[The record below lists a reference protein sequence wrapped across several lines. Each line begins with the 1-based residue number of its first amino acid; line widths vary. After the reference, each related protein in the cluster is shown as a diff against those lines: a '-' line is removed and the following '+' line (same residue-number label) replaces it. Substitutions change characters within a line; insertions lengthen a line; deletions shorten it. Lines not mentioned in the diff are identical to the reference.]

1 MKKVLSLVLVATM
14 LFSIFAGL
22 QISSSAV
29 EPEGKCGKNVNYT
42 FDKAKG
48 TLTISG
54 SGDMYNYSNYVDDDY
69 KGSPFYFDYGVKSV
83 VIENGVT
90 SIGSAMFFYC
100 REIESVTIPD
110 SVKSIGA
117 SAFEYCSSLK
127 SVTVPNSVTTIGDLA
142 FSGCSS
148 LESVTLGKCVTV
160 IGNSAFAECTAL
172 TSISVPDSVTD
183 IGIGAFERCTALKS
197 VHFGNSLKTIGNWAF
212 DSCPIT
218 QLFIPA
224 SVTSISDKAF
234 FNCTKLE
241 SIKVDENNSTYD
253 SRNNCNALIESG
265 TNKLICG
272 CGNSVIEDTVTS
284 IGGRAFYGC
293 DTLEYIIVPES
304 VTSIGQEAFENC
316 SALKGVVL
324 PSSVRTINAYTF
336 YGCTSL
342 KSIIFCATQVWEYAF
357 FSCNNLENV
366 YYRNNY
372 DLFENSEILEGNAC
386 LTNAKFHYNY
396 DENIAHSYTAV
407 TVNPTANAL
416 GYTQYKC
423 SCGEYQKDSKGH
435 IYKENFKS
443 PIKPITFKCVARTAA
458 AEKFTWSK
466 VSGVTG
472 YQVQLLT
479 VSGKN
484 AALKTTVANSYVF
497 TKLVSGYAYKARI
510 RYYIKTTNGNVYLSQ
525 WITINS
531 PTLPKGTSLSKVTPA
546 KRAFTAQWKVNKTVT
561 GYQLQYATNNKF
573 TSAKLKAVKGA
584 SKAKLAI
591 SSLKGGTKYFVRI
604 RTFKT
609 VGGKNYY
616 SAWSGAKSVKT
627 K

>member
-42 FDKAKG
+42 FDESTGA
-48 TLTISG
+48 LTISG

-90 SIGSAMFFYC
+90 SIGNAMFFYC

-110 SVKSIGA
+110 SVKSIGV

-127 SVTVPNSVTTIGDLA
+127 SVTVPDSVTTISDLA
-142 FSGCSS
+142 FSDCTS
-148 LESVTLGKCVTV
+148 LETATLGNG
-160 IGNSAFAECTAL
+160 IGAISANLFAECTAL
-172 TSISVPDSVTD
+172 TSISIPDSVTD
-183 IGIGAFERCTALKS
+183 IGLGAFERCTALKS

-284 IGGRAFYGC
+284 IGDRAFYGC

-304 VTSIGQEAFENC
+304 VTSIGQEAFEYC

-324 PSSVRTINAYTF
+324 PSSVRAINAYTF

-366 YYRNNY
+366 YYKNNY

-443 PIKPITFKCVARTAA
+443 PTKPMTFKCVARTAA

-484 AALKTTVANSYVF
+484 AGLKTLTSNTYVF
-497 TKLVSGYAYKARI
+497 TKLVAGYNYTARVRFFIKAANGDV
-510 RYYIKTTNGNVYLSQ
+510 YYSQWATIKT
-525 WITINS
+525 
-531 PTLPKGTSLSKVTPA
+531 PTLPAGTAITKLTPA
-546 KRAFTAQWKVNKTVT
+546 SKAFTAQWKVNKTVT

-573 TSAKLKAVKGA
+573 RSAKTLTIKNVKTLKYAVKKLSA
-584 SKAKLAI
+584 KKVYYVRMRTYKTINKAN
-591 SSLKGGTKYFVRI
+591 YFSV
-604 RTFKT
+604 
-609 VGGKNYY
+609 
-616 SAWSGAKSVKT
+616 WSVAKKVKT